1 MLRRR
6 LIEMAGDLYDIAS
19 MGSTSMTG
27 LGLCG
32 YALAL
37 GFPHNP
43 LVKPSLVI
51 FI

>member
-1 MLRRR
+1 MSRGR

-37 GFPHNP
+37 GFP
-43 LVKPSLVI
+43 LVKPSRMV